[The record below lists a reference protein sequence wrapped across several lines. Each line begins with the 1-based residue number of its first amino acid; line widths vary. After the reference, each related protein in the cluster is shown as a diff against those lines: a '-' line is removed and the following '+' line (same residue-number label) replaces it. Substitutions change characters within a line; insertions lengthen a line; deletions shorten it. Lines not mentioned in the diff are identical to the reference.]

1 MINLFLKKGYLLL
14 LFSICSISLSAS
26 ENALQKLTAFAK
38 HFATF
43 ANNYPQEKVYLHFD
57 NTSYYQGENIW
68 FKAYVVT
75 AEQNALTRLSK
86 TLYVELLT
94 PEGNIVESKKLKIEN
109 GQCHGEFF
117 VRDSVPSGYYEMRAY
132 TRSMLNFGKDA
143 VFSRVFPVF
152 EKPLKA
158 GHYESRK
165 IRERYSYL
173 KVPGP
178 RADYSQKGSL
188 NVSFFPEGG
197 NLIAGVRSKV
207 AFKAT
212 GHEGENALVEGA
224 VYDALGEKV
233 AEFSNEFKGMG
244 TFEFT
249 PGTGKYTAKV
259 QYNKSSYS
267 FDLPQAMPSGYA
279 FSVDNASDENMDIR
293 IQKSDGLAP
302 DSLGLTLACRGKVY
316 VFDEEFLNAGNS
328 LLVTIPKR
336 LLPTGVIQISL
347 FNTHGEV
354 LCERLAFVDHHSQMK
369 MNVIQNKSQYQPF
382 EKVDMDFQVND
393 NRGVPVETTFSVAV
407 RDAATTSGAVYAD
420 NILTNLLLSSEVK
433 GYIEN
438 PGYYFES
445 NDPSRKAALDLLL
458 LTQGWSRYVWKQMA
472 GVTPFEVRHP
482 IEKSL
487 LIEGRVL
494 SSFKKKQMEN
504 VDVSMI
510 LMKDSLSQKG
520 TCVTDKEGK
529 FNLAL
534 EDFYGKAELIL
545 QTKEKSKRKENY
557 ILLDRIFSPEVKP
570 YSCFEKQIP
579 GIIPINITSDTTS
592 VLTNTIPSKK
602 APLEARIPID
612 KKSHLLKEVTVKG
625 KKRWKLEDDVLKYA
639 NIVYDVEKTVDQNL
653 DKNEEEPT
661 NIEQFL
667 LQTNPYF
674 SSTQYGDSMV
684 YTYKQ
689 RRIGFFLND
698 GRVTFPVY
706 EIMTDRIEKVIIIER
721 QDLPNFGGIYLY
733 TYKDGY
739 RRIDPI
745 GIRKTKLEGYSYSK
759 EFFNPRYDRVILP
772 DEKDYRRTLYWNPD
786 VKTDANG
793 KASISFFN
801 NSSCVHM
808 RVSAETVTK
817 NGEIGSLNH

>member
-1 MINLFLKKGYLLL
+1 MRIIFMFKSNRCIALY
-14 LFSICSISLSAS
+14 ICFIYPVYLSAS
-26 ENALQKLTAFAK
+26 DNALQKLTTFAK

-57 NTSYYQGENIW
+57 NISYYQGENIW
-68 FKAYVVT
+68 FKVYIVT

-94 PEGNIVESKKLKIEN
+94 PEGNVLESKKLKIEN
-109 GQCHGEFF
+109 GQCHGEFAL
-117 VRDSVPSGYYEMRAY
+117 RDTMPSGFYEVRAY
-132 TRSMLNFGKDA
+132 TRCMLNFGNDA
-143 VFSRVFPVF
+143 AFSRVFPLF

-165 IRERYSYL
+165 IRERYGYL

-197 NLIAGVRSKV
+197 NLIAGVKSKV

-224 VYDALGEKV
+224 VYDAQGVKV
-233 AEFSNEFKGMG
+233 AEFSNEYNGMG

-249 PGTGKYTAKV
+249 PGFGKYTAKV
-259 QYNKSSYS
+259 QSNKSSYS

-279 FSVDNASDENMDIR
+279 FSVDNTSDENMDIR

-316 VFDEEFLNAGNS
+316 VFDEEYLSTGNS

-393 NRGVPVETTFSVAV
+393 NRGIPVETTFSVAV
-407 RDAATTSGAVYAD
+407 RDAATTSGDIYAD
-420 NILTNLLLSSEVK
+420 NVLTNLLLSSEVK

-445 NDPSRKAALDLLL
+445 NEPSRKAALDLLL
-458 LTQGWSRYVWKQMA
+458 LTQGWSRYAWKQMA
-472 GVTPFEVRHP
+472 GVTPFVVRHP

-494 SSFKKKQMEN
+494 SSFRKKQKEN
-504 VDVSMI
+504 VDVSMT
-510 LMKDSLSQKG
+510 LMKDSLSQRG

-534 EDFYGKAELIL
+534 EDFQGKAELIL
-545 QTKEKSKRKENY
+545 QTKEKGKRKENY
-557 ILLDRIFSPEVKP
+557 ILLDRVFSPEVKP
-570 YSCFEKQIP
+570 YSYFEKQIP
-579 GIIPINITSDTTS
+579 NITPIKITNDTAS
-592 VLTNTIPSKK
+592 VLTDTIPSKK
-602 APLEARIPID
+602 ASREVRIPID

-625 KKRWKLEDDVLKYA
+625 KKEMTLEDEVLPYA

-653 DKNEEEPT
+653 DKNTEEPT
-661 NIEQFL
+661 NIVDFL

-689 RRIGFFLND
+689 SRTGFFLNNVLVM
-698 GRVTFPVY
+698 RIRSWMSPIFRLIKTLITRQISTFF
-706 EIMTDRIEKVIIIER
+706 IC
-721 QDLPNFGGIYLY
+721 
-733 TYKDGY
+733 
-739 RRIDPI
+739 
-745 GIRKTKLEGYSYSK
+745 
-759 EFFNPRYDRVILP
+759 
-772 DEKDYRRTLYWNPD
+772 
-786 VKTDANG
+786 
-793 KASISFFN
+793 
-801 NSSCVHM
+801 SS
-808 RVSAETVTK
+808 
-817 NGEIGSLNH
+817 L